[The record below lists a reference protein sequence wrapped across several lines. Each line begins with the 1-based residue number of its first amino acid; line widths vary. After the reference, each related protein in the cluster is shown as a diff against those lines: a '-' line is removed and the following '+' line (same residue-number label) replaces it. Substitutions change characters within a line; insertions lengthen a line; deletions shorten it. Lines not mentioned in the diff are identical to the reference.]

1 MKKIRKMKKV
11 NKSTKFNEIFE
22 DKDAAKILEDRG
34 MHCFGCP
41 FASIESLEEGAKAHG
56 LDADELIDE
65 LNQKKK
71 ISKKKKI
78 KTKGK
83 KKK

>member
-1 MKKIRKMKKV
+1 MKKV

-56 LDADELIDE
+56 LDADELIIE
-65 LNQKKK
+65 LNKKK
-71 ISKKKKI
+71 TKKKLT
-78 KTKGK
+78 KTKGRK
-83 KKK
+83 KK

>member
-1 MKKIRKMKKV
+1 MKKV

-56 LDADELIDE
+56 LDADELISE
-65 LNQKKK
+65 LNQGSATPIRRKKK

-78 KTKGK
+78 LKR
-83 KKK
+83 

>member
-1 MKKIRKMKKV
+1 MKKV
-11 NKSTKFNEIFE
+11 DKSTKFNEIFE

-41 FASIESLEEGAKAHG
+41 FASIESLEDGARAHG

-65 LNQKKK
+65 LNQKKTNKKVNKK
-71 ISKKKKI
+71 IKKKKN
-78 KTKGK
+78 KAK
-83 KKK
+83 

>member
-1 MKKIRKMKKV
+1 MKKV
-11 NKSTKFNEIFE
+11 DKKTKFNEIFE

-41 FASIESLEEGAKAHG
+41 FASMESLEEGARAHG
-56 LDADELIDE
+56 LNADELISE

-71 ISKKKKI
+71 INKRKKNKKI
-78 KTKGK
+78 KTRRK
-83 KKK
+83 K

>member
-1 MKKIRKMKKV
+1 MKKV
-11 NKSTKFNEIFE
+11 DKSTKFNEIFE

-41 FASIESLEEGAKAHG
+41 FASMESLEDGARAHG

-65 LNQKKK
+65 LNKSKINKKVK
-71 ISKKKKI
+71 SKKKT
-78 KTKGK
+78 KTRRK
-83 KKK
+83 K

>member
-1 MKKIRKMKKV
+1 MKKV